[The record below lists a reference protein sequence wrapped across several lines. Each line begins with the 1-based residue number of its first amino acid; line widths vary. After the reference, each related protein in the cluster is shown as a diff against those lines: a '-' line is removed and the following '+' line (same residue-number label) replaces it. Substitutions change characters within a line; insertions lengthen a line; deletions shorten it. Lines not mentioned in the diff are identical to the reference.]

1 MVVGRV
7 KKGKINMNEAECAV
21 ILMSEKKLIIDF
33 IHDDYEVIHED
44 ECKTI
49 IAPFLGGELYERV
62 IKFIDVSWLGHVV
75 LPTVFIS
82 FYTKNNVEIEIGD
95 EDYVETRVAEYRY
108 C

>member
-1 MVVGRV
+1 
-7 KKGKINMNEAECAV
+7 MNEAERAV
-21 ILMSEKKLIIDF
+21 ILMSENKLIVDF
-33 IHDDYEVIHED
+33 IHDDYEIIHED

-62 IKFIDVSWLGHVV
+62 IKFIDANWLGHVV

-82 FYTKNNVEIEIGD
+82 FCAENNVEIEIGD
-95 EDYVETRVAEYRY
+95 EDYVETRMAEYKY